1 MQSMSA
7 TTLNTSSTREN
18 SQAQGKATF
27 WQILVGA
34 LGVVTILAFVVY
46 LVGAINLRNRPFLG
60 AMVTSTLT
68 INAGVA
74 TGDEVWTGKA
84 AGLQANDQLLSI
96 NGESLFGSDPNNY
109 AAAEAR
115 LQEILSTL
123 PRTADG
129 FAPVSVTFLRPN
141 ALQTDSYCENNIC
154 TLSFLPMSFPDVDL
168 LSYFVLPFVAGI
180 VLLVLGGV
188 VLRYKFNSPEGL
200 LAAVIAFLSAI
211 YAGGIFDIG
220 TEATLAPLWLVG
232 TSVLGASLAS
242 LGISFPKR
250 LKFIRNI
257 KYVEHVLILL
267 GLGIGGFIA
276 YQFAQPART
285 AVGWTPVATVVAII
299 GLLSLWI
306 SSVWQRSM
314 ATTPASRDQSNTVFI
329 GTTVMIVPIAIWLLV
344 LLLPGDVFNVEV
356 LTLLFVFPNAAII
369 YAVLHYSVLDTDR
382 VISQGTT
389 YLIMVGALILA
400 ITLLTLGGTL
410 LAIDLLN
417 VTNNAIMIAIILF
430 LMVLLFVPLRTW
442 LQERIDAIYYR
453 KRRDFT
459 EKLEKFNH
467 GLTTLNNYD
476 GIIKL
481 FRDTMDESVSPAS
494 MFLFLREFTGGDFVA
509 YKMNGISTDIRFAA
523 NSPLV
528 EYMKAKNSA
537 ISLQAGEAWPHE
549 LRVDQPRLNLL
560 KARLLSGL
568 MASDTLNGFIL
579 LGPPKA
585 KDSYQHEEVRFLESV
600 SSQLAIATERSQVI
614 ETLERRVRELDVLSQ
629 VGQAVNF
636 TIESDD
642 LLELI
647 HNQTSKLV
655 PVPAFYIVLY
665 EEKIQRLY
673 FAFFLEDDDRFED
686 KEGLRWSVGN
696 DLFSEIIKSNS
707 AIRLSNFT
715 EEMKKRGAK
724 LDLIKDGL
732 LAWMGVPLTAGRRIL
747 GVMAVGKRK
756 DSADYTEEQFKI
768 FSDIGALAATSL
780 DKANLFTQT
789 KIRER
794 QLTVLN
800 DISRQL
806 VATETDVEKLLQII
820 VTSAVEILN
829 GEAGSL
835 LLHTEDDTGD
845 LSFRVVIGGGGNELL
860 GTRIPKGSGVVGKV
874 VESSESIIVN
884 DVESDPRH
892 NVNVSEFKSRSLLAV
907 PLTSKSRVIGVL
919 EVINK
924 KDGTPFVDEDASL
937 LTTFAGQA
945 AVAIENARLFQQ
957 TDLQLSARVKELES
971 LERLDSELNRT
982 LELHDVAEITVRQ
995 AMTIL
1000 SANAGALGIVHQN
1013 PPYLEI
1019 VAIKGYKREEYPKG
1033 VDSDDPLIWPLDEGI
1048 VKRVL
1053 RSRQADITMDVA
1065 IDPDYDSGLTNSN
1078 SQITL
1083 PMMSGDEVLAVLI
1096 LEKNTLPRFS
1106 LPDWAFAQRIAEHAS
1121 IAVANAQFYSA
1132 LRNANKSKSEFMGFA
1147 AHELGNPL
1155 TSVKGYLDVLGSGMT
1170 GALSEQ
1176 QMNFVNVISSNV
1188 SRMQVIIGDLRDS
1201 AKIDANE
1208 FKVDAEPMNIRNAV
1222 VETLRP
1228 FVKMLETKNQE
1239 LVNNVPEDLPLVWG
1253 DETRAIQVLTN
1264 LVSNAHKYSYED
1276 TTITV
1281 DAWLEKNYIDRQ
1293 GNRRGRMVVVAV
1305 RDQGVGMSEEDQKK
1319 LFKVRYFRSTNQ
1331 EALNMASGTGLGML
1345 LTYNI
1350 MLQHKGEIWIESQL
1364 GKGSSFHI
1372 SFPLSED
1379 VEKQIKG
1386 EPAAD

>member
-1 MQSMSA
+1 MSA
-7 TTLNTSSTREN
+7 TTLDTSSSRES
-18 SQAQGKATF
+18 SQSRSRPGI

-34 LGVVTILAFVVY
+34 LGVVTVIAFVVY

-60 AMVTSTLT
+60 AMITSSLT
-68 INAGVA
+68 VNAGVPTSDVPWTGLEA
-74 TGDEVWTGKA
+74 NLQNGDEI
-84 AGLQANDQLLSI
+84 LSI
-96 NGESLFGSDPNNY
+96 NGVNLFANGATDY
-109 AAAEAR
+109 AAANTKF
-115 LQEILSTL
+115 QSILIDLERNES
-123 PRTADG
+123 G
-129 FAPVSVTFLRPN
+129 FAPVELRFFRQPVEN
-141 ALQTDSYCENNIC
+141 VSYPYCDAAGFC
-154 TLSFLPMSFPDVDL
+154 TLSFLPMRLPDVDL
-168 LSYFVLPFVAGI
+168 LSYFILPFVAGI

-188 VLRYKFNSPEGL
+188 VLRYKSSSPEGL
-200 LAAVIAFLSAI
+200 MAASIAFLSAI
-211 YAGGIFDIG
+211 YTAGIFDIG
-220 TEATLAPLWLVG
+220 TEAILAPLWLVG
-232 TSVLGASLAS
+232 TSVLGGTLAS
-242 LGISFPKR
+242 FGISFPKR
-250 LKFIRNI
+250 LKWIRNI
-257 KYVEHVLILL
+257 KYFEALVIALSLA
-267 GLGIGGFIA
+267 LGIFLA
-276 YQFAQPART
+276 YQFAQPMRNT
-285 AVGWTPVATVVAII
+285 GIWTRGATMIATV
-299 GLLSLWI
+299 GLITLWI
-306 SSVWQRSM
+306 ASVWQRSV

-329 GTTVMIVPIAIWLLV
+329 GTTIMIVPVMIWLLV
-344 LLLPGDVFNVEV
+344 LVLRPQFINIEV
-356 LTLLFVFPNAAII
+356 LTLLFIFPNAAIV

-382 VISQGTT
+382 VISQSTT
-389 YLIMVGALILA
+389 YLIMVGALVLA
-400 ITLLTLGGTL
+400 ISLLTLGGTL
-410 LAIDLLN
+410 LAIEWLN
-417 VTNNAIMIAIILF
+417 VANNPILIAVVLF
-430 LMVLLFVPLRTW
+430 LMVLLFVPLRLR
-442 LQERIDAIYYR
+442 LQERIDTLYYR
-453 KRRDFT
+453 KRRNFT
-459 EKLEKFNH
+459 EKLEEFNH
-467 GLTTLNNYD
+467 RLTSLNSYES
-476 GIIKL
+476 ILKL
-481 FRDTMDESVSPAS
+481 FKDTMEENVSPAS
-494 MFLFLREFTGGDFVA
+494 MFLFLREYTGGDFVA
-509 YKMNGISTDIRFAA
+509 YKLNGTNTDIRFAA
-523 NSPLV
+523 NSPLID
-528 EYMKAKNSA
+528 YLNTKNSTV
-537 ISLQAGEAWPHE
+537 SLQAGESWPHE

-560 KARLLSGL
+560 KAKLLSGL
-568 MASDTLNGFIL
+568 RSSDSLNGFIL
-579 LGPPKA
+579 LGPPRA
-585 KDSYQHEEVRFLESV
+585 KDAYQHEEVRFLENV
-600 SSQLAIATERSQVI
+600 AGQLAIATERSQVI
-614 ETLERRVRELDVLSQ
+614 ETLQRRVRELDVLSQ

-655 PVPAFYIVLY
+655 PVPAFYIVLF

-673 FAFFLEDDDRFED
+673 FAFFLEDDDRFEE
-686 KEGLRWSVGN
+686 KEGIRWSLGS
-696 DLFSEIIKSNS
+696 DLFSDIIKNNT

-715 EEMKKRGAK
+715 EEMRKRGVK
-724 LDLIKDGL
+724 LDLIQDGL

-756 DSADYTEEQFKI
+756 DASEYTEEQFKI

-835 LLHTEDDTGD
+835 LLHTDDDSGD
-845 LSFRVVIGGGGNELL
+845 LSFRVVIGGGGSELL
-860 GTRIPKGSGVVGKV
+860 GTRIPRGSGVVGKV
-874 VESSESIIVN
+874 VESGESIIVN

-892 NVNVSEFKSRSLLAV
+892 NVNVSEFKSHSLLAV
-907 PLTSKSRVIGVL
+907 PLTSKSKVIGVL

-924 KDGTPFVDEDASL
+924 KDGTPFVDDDASL

-957 TDLQLSARVKELES
+957 TDLQLSARVKELET

-982 LELHDVAEITVRQ
+982 TELHDVAEITVRQ
-995 AMTIL
+995 AMSIL
-1000 SANAGALGIVHQN
+1000 GANAGALGIVHQN

-1019 VAIKGYKREEYPKG
+1019 VAIKGYSREEYPEG
-1033 VDSDDPLIWPLDEGI
+1033 ADEDDPLIWPLDEGI

-1053 RSRQADITMDVA
+1053 RSRQADITVDVTL
-1065 IDPDYDSGLTNSN
+1065 DPDYDKGLTGSN

-1083 PMMSGDEVLAVLI
+1083 PMMSGDDVLAILI
-1096 LEKNTLPRFS
+1096 LEKNVLPRLS
-1106 LPDWAFAQRIAEHAS
+1106 LTDWAFAQRIAEHAS

-1208 FKVDAEPMNIRNAV
+1208 FKVDAEPMNVRNAV

-1228 FVKMLETKNQE
+1228 FVKMLETKSQE

-1253 DETRAIQVLTN
+1253 DETRVIQVLTN

-1281 DAWLEKNYIDRQ
+1281 DAWLEKNYVDRQ
-1293 GNRRGRMVVVAV
+1293 GIRRGRMVVVAV

-1331 EALNMASGTGLGML
+1331 EALNMASGTGLGMM

-1379 VEKQIKG
+1379 IERQLKG